1 MIAGKYELFFS
12 FFHPYLD
19 SHIKALM
26 PLRVK
31 SNRYHEQAERTAAGF
46 VERLQEMALA
56 MPQMCCA
63 LYLQALAHPRQVTC
77 QSVCSDKP
85 VFLTPFVSQEKNPD
99 VAHSAAFTCTHHPRS
114 IVMAFGIQLIISMCA
129 LRHVCSV
136 VCQMYVDIFL
146 FSV

>member
-1 MIAGKYELFFS
+1 MIAGKYKLFFS

-31 SNRYHEQAERTAAGF
+31 LNRYHEQAERTAAGF

-77 QSVCSDKP
+77 QSVCSDKS
-85 VFLTPFVSQEKNPD
+85 VFLTPFVSQEKNHD
-99 VAHSAAFTCTHHPRS
+99 VAHSAAFACTPSTQYCHGLWHSASREY
-114 IVMAFGIQLIISMCA
+114 
-129 LRHVCSV
+129 VCTQACVLSCV
-136 VCQMYVDIFL
+136 SNVC
-146 FSV
+146 